1 MLILAKSVLGLMLGF
16 VLSLVAAVI
25 LIPLLKKLHVGQSVS
40 KLINERHLKKDGTP
54 TIGGLIFII
63 PTILI
68 MLILYLRGSI
78 EFNSNLI
85 ILIFVFLAY
94 GALGFIDDFLKVKYH
109 NNDGLSIGVKFLLQT
124 AIAVVFYIIYRNNG
138 GDSNL
143 VISSLGINVSLG
155 WAFGLFILLVLV
167 GTTNAVN
174 ISDGLDGLAGGISSI
189 FFLTIGIIAFFQGR
203 IGLSVVIAFIMLG
216 STLGF
221 LVHNFHPA
229 KIFMGD
235 SGSMFLGFIIAV
247 ITLLGFKT
255 IITSSII
262 IPLCILIVPILDTIC
277 AIIRRKLKGE
287 SIGTPDKSHFHHQ
300 LLRRNCS
307 VSTAVLI
314 IYLITALFSSAS
326 IIWLLV
332 DNEIGYIIYGI
343 LMLGLMIFVFR
354 TDILFDHKKDRK

>member
-85 ILIFVFLAY
+85 ILIFVFLSY

-109 NNDGLSIGVKFLLQT
+109 NNNGLSIGVKFLLQT
-124 AIAVVFYIIYRNNG
+124 VIAVIFYIIYRNNG

-155 WAFGLFILLVLV
+155 WVFGLFILLVLV

-174 ISDGLDGLAGGISSI
+174 ISDGLDGLAGG
-189 FFLTIGIIAFFQGR
+189 
-203 IGLSVVIAFIMLG
+203 LSVVAIMAYGVIAWG
-216 STLGF
+216 SKWINGYQEIAIFAFVLCGAILGF
-221 LVHNFHPA
+221 LVFNTHPA
-229 KIFMGD
+229 KVFMGD
-235 SGSMFLGFIIAV
+235 TGSLALGGALATIAILTKHELSLLLIGGVFVVETLSSAIQIIAIRKFHKKV
-247 ITLLGFKT
+247 FLKAPLHHHFEELGWEET
-255 IITSSII
+255 D
-262 IPLCILIVPILDTIC
+262 IV
-277 AIIRRKLKGE
+277 KLFWVVGLFLAM
-287 SIGTPDKSHFHHQ
+287 IG
-300 LLRRNCS
+300 
-307 VSTAVLI
+307 
-314 IYLITALFSSAS
+314 
-326 IIWLLV
+326 
-332 DNEIGYIIYGI
+332 IIYGVW
-343 LMLGLMIFVFR
+343 L
-354 TDILFDHKKDRK
+354 

>member
-78 EFNSNLI
+78 EFNSNFI

-109 NNDGLSIGVKFLLQT
+109 NNNGLSIGVKFLLQT

-174 ISDGLDGLAGGISSI
+174 ISDGLDGLAGG
-189 FFLTIGIIAFFQGR
+189 
-203 IGLSVVIAFIMLG
+203 LSVVAIMAYGVIAWG
-216 STLGF
+216 SKWISGYQEIAIFAFVLCGAILGF
-221 LVHNFHPA
+221 LVFNTHPA
-229 KIFMGD
+229 KVFMGD
-235 SGSMFLGFIIAV
+235 TGSLALGGALATIAILTKHELSLLLIGGVFVVETLSSAIQIIAIRKFHKKV
-247 ITLLGFKT
+247 FLKAPLHHHFEELGWEET
-255 IITSSII
+255 D
-262 IPLCILIVPILDTIC
+262 IV
-277 AIIRRKLKGE
+277 KLFWVVGLFLAM
-287 SIGTPDKSHFHHQ
+287 IG
-300 LLRRNCS
+300 
-307 VSTAVLI
+307 
-314 IYLITALFSSAS
+314 
-326 IIWLLV
+326 
-332 DNEIGYIIYGI
+332 IIYGVW
-343 LMLGLMIFVFR
+343 L
-354 TDILFDHKKDRK
+354 

>member
-85 ILIFVFLAY
+85 ILIFVFLSY

-124 AIAVVFYIIYRNNG
+124 VIAVIFYIIYRNNG

-155 WAFGLFILLVLV
+155 WVFGLFILLVLV

-174 ISDGLDGLAGGISSI
+174 ISDGLDGLAGG
-189 FFLTIGIIAFFQGR
+189 
-203 IGLSVVIAFIMLG
+203 LSVVAIMAYGVIAWG
-216 STLGF
+216 SKWISGYQEIAIFAFVLCGAILGF
-221 LVHNFHPA
+221 LVFNTHPA
-229 KIFMGD
+229 KVFMGD
-235 SGSMFLGFIIAV
+235 TGSLALGGALATIAILTKHELSLLLIGGVFVVETLSSAIQIIAIRKFHKKV
-247 ITLLGFKT
+247 FLKAPLHHHFEELGWEET
-255 IITSSII
+255 D
-262 IPLCILIVPILDTIC
+262 IV
-277 AIIRRKLKGE
+277 KLFWVVGLFLAM
-287 SIGTPDKSHFHHQ
+287 IG
-300 LLRRNCS
+300 
-307 VSTAVLI
+307 
-314 IYLITALFSSAS
+314 
-326 IIWLLV
+326 
-332 DNEIGYIIYGI
+332 IIYGVW
-343 LMLGLMIFVFR
+343 L
-354 TDILFDHKKDRK
+354 

>member
-85 ILIFVFLAY
+85 ILIFIFLSY

-109 NNDGLSIGVKFLLQT
+109 NNNGLSIGVKFLLQT

-174 ISDGLDGLAGGISSI
+174 ISDGLDGLAGG
-189 FFLTIGIIAFFQGR
+189 
-203 IGLSVVIAFIMLG
+203 LSVVAIMAYGVIAWG
-216 STLGF
+216 SKWISGYQEIAIFAFVLCGAILGF
-221 LVHNFHPA
+221 LVFNTHPA
-229 KIFMGD
+229 KVFMGD
-235 SGSMFLGFIIAV
+235 TGSLALGGALATIAILTKHELSLLLIGGVFVVETLSSAIQIIAIRKFHKKV
-247 ITLLGFKT
+247 FLKAPLHHHFEELGWEET
-255 IITSSII
+255 D
-262 IPLCILIVPILDTIC
+262 IV
-277 AIIRRKLKGE
+277 KLFWVVGLFLAM
-287 SIGTPDKSHFHHQ
+287 IG
-300 LLRRNCS
+300 
-307 VSTAVLI
+307 
-314 IYLITALFSSAS
+314 
-326 IIWLLV
+326 
-332 DNEIGYIIYGI
+332 IIYGVW
-343 LMLGLMIFVFR
+343 L
-354 TDILFDHKKDRK
+354 

>member
-143 VISSLGINVSLG
+143 VISSLGIDLSLG

-174 ISDGLDGLAGGISSI
+174 ITDGLDGLAGG
-189 FFLTIGIIAFFQGR
+189 
-203 IGLSVVIAFIMLG
+203 LSVVAIMAYGVIAWG
-216 STLGF
+216 SKWISGYQEIAIFAFVLCGAILGF
-221 LVHNFHPA
+221 LVFNTHPA
-229 KIFMGD
+229 KVFMGD
-235 SGSMFLGFIIAV
+235 TGSLALGGALATIAILTKHELSLLLIGGVFVVETLSSAIQIIAIRKFHKKV
-247 ITLLGFKT
+247 FLKAPLHHHFEELGWEET
-255 IITSSII
+255 D
-262 IPLCILIVPILDTIC
+262 IV
-277 AIIRRKLKGE
+277 KLFWVVGLFLAM
-287 SIGTPDKSHFHHQ
+287 IG
-300 LLRRNCS
+300 
-307 VSTAVLI
+307 
-314 IYLITALFSSAS
+314 
-326 IIWLLV
+326 
-332 DNEIGYIIYGI
+332 IIYGVW
-343 LMLGLMIFVFR
+343 L
-354 TDILFDHKKDRK
+354 

>member
-94 GALGFIDDFLKVKYH
+94 GALGFIDDSLKVKYH
-109 NNDGLSIGVKFLLQT
+109 NNNGLSIGVKFLLQT

-174 ISDGLDGLAGGISSI
+174 ISDGLDGLAGG
-189 FFLTIGIIAFFQGR
+189 
-203 IGLSVVIAFIMLG
+203 LSVVAIMAYGVIAWG
-216 STLGF
+216 SKWISGYQEIAIFAFVLCGAILGF
-221 LVHNFHPA
+221 LVFNTHPA
-229 KIFMGD
+229 KVFMGD
-235 SGSMFLGFIIAV
+235 TGSLALGGALATIAILTKHELSLLLIGGVFVVETLSSAIQIIA
-247 ITLLGFKT
+247 IRKFHKKIFLKAPLHHHFEELGWEET
-255 IITSSII
+255 D
-262 IPLCILIVPILDTIC
+262 IV
-277 AIIRRKLKGE
+277 KLFWVVGLFLAM
-287 SIGTPDKSHFHHQ
+287 IG
-300 LLRRNCS
+300 
-307 VSTAVLI
+307 
-314 IYLITALFSSAS
+314 
-326 IIWLLV
+326 
-332 DNEIGYIIYGI
+332 IIYGVW
-343 LMLGLMIFVFR
+343 L
-354 TDILFDHKKDRK
+354 

>member
-85 ILIFVFLAY
+85 ILIFVFLSY

-109 NNDGLSIGVKFLLQT
+109 NNNGLSIGVKFLLQT
-124 AIAVVFYIIYRNNG
+124 VIAVIFYIIYRNNG

-174 ISDGLDGLAGGISSI
+174 ISDGLDGLAGG
-189 FFLTIGIIAFFQGR
+189 
-203 IGLSVVIAFIMLG
+203 LSVVAIMAYGVIAWG
-216 STLGF
+216 SKWISGYQEIAIFAFVLCGAILGF
-221 LVHNFHPA
+221 LVFNTHPA
-229 KIFMGD
+229 KVFMGD
-235 SGSMFLGFIIAV
+235 TGSLALGGALATIAILTKHELSLLLIGGVFVVETLSTAIQIIAIRKFHKKV
-247 ITLLGFKT
+247 FLKAPLHHHFEELGWEET
-255 IITSSII
+255 D
-262 IPLCILIVPILDTIC
+262 IV
-277 AIIRRKLKGE
+277 KLFWVVGLFLAM
-287 SIGTPDKSHFHHQ
+287 IG
-300 LLRRNCS
+300 
-307 VSTAVLI
+307 
-314 IYLITALFSSAS
+314 
-326 IIWLLV
+326 
-332 DNEIGYIIYGI
+332 IIYGVW
-343 LMLGLMIFVFR
+343 L
-354 TDILFDHKKDRK
+354 

>member
-85 ILIFVFLAY
+85 ILLFVFLAY
-94 GALGFIDDFLKVKYH
+94 GALGFIDAFLKVKYH

-174 ISDGLDGLAGGISSI
+174 ISDGLDGLAGG
-189 FFLTIGIIAFFQGR
+189 
-203 IGLSVVIAFIMLG
+203 LSVVAIMAYGVIAWG
-216 STLGF
+216 SKWISGYQEIAIFAFVLCGAILGF
-221 LVHNFHPA
+221 LVFNTHPA
-229 KIFMGD
+229 KVFMGD
-235 SGSMFLGFIIAV
+235 TGSLALGGALATIAILTKHELSLLLIGGVFVVETLSSAIQIIAIRKFHKKV
-247 ITLLGFKT
+247 FLKAPLHHHFEELGWEET
-255 IITSSII
+255 D
-262 IPLCILIVPILDTIC
+262 IV
-277 AIIRRKLKGE
+277 KLFWVVGLFLAM
-287 SIGTPDKSHFHHQ
+287 IG
-300 LLRRNCS
+300 
-307 VSTAVLI
+307 
-314 IYLITALFSSAS
+314 
-326 IIWLLV
+326 
-332 DNEIGYIIYGI
+332 IIYGVW
-343 LMLGLMIFVFR
+343 L
-354 TDILFDHKKDRK
+354 